1 MGELV
6 DVDADAAKLGDR
18 GRVGQRDPCLGL
30 LNLRG
35 RRCGGD
41 WGGLLARHGLRHR
54 RGHKAAHGRSCG
66 HGGGLDG
73 LALLYRHAHGDHH
86 CLRRLLAHGRTS
98 HGFGLECSRENGG
111 ASVSTLPAKAE
122 LKTAS
127 AFTIPLLAMRA
138 AGSRFPNA
146 AFIASAAVSL
156 CSLRSRV
163 TLVSCL
169 RSRFAILVTRR
180 NLRFVRWL
188 GVSRRNPRN
197 DGQRRIIFVKRGG
210 RRFQTARSP
219 RGRGLRVGG

>member
-1 MGELV
+1 MALEGVRLGQHCEQALQVVEQRHDIRRIAGIGRMGELV
-6 DVDADAAKLGDR
+6 DVDADATKLGDR

-54 RGHKAAHGRSCG
+54 RGHKATHGRSCG

-86 CLRRLLAHGRTS
+86 CLRSLLAHGRTS
-98 HGFGLECSRENGG
+98 HGFGLECSRENGV

-138 AGSRFPNA
+138 AGSHFPNA
-146 AFIASAAVSL
+146 AFIAFASAPH
-156 CSLRSRV
+156 CSLRFSRYPCV
-163 TLVSCL
+163 VSALPL
-169 RSRFAILVTRR
+169 RNTCNA
-180 NLRFVRWL
+180 
-188 GVSRRNPRN
+188 P
-197 DGQRRIIFVKRGG
+197 
-210 RRFQTARSP
+210 
-219 RGRGLRVGG
+219 